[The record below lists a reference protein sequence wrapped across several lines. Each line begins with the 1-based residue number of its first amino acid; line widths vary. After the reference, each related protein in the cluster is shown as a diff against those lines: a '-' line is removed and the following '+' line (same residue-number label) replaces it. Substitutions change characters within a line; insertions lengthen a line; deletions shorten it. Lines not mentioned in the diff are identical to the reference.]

1 MRNKTL
7 SYSFSAPFFE
17 TSPISICLHFF
28 IRTTIK
34 TRKRGASCIYPDEH
48 RSAAAPSQAPASK
61 RTKRKKRKAV
71 PITRKDREGFAHFI
85 LQTVD
90 FSQHS
95 GEVSL
100 GVIRKELAAAGID
113 VKKNKARIKAGLG
126 KLVATNVLLKVPG
139 SYKLIAEAKL
149 PHPLVKKDKSPKKQG
164 ARGTKKQRRK
174 KPRRKQ
180 RLLWIRKRELEKL
193 SLLYPLCSGKHLSR
207 GSPKRHNSTDSFY
220 RKK

>member
-1 MRNKTL
+1 MNTDQ
-7 SYSFSAPFFE
+7 P
-17 TSPISICLHFF
+17 
-28 IRTTIK
+28 
-34 TRKRGASCIYPDEH
+34 
-48 RSAAAPSQAPASK
+48 AAPSQAPASE

-71 PITRKDREGFAHFI
+71 LISRKDREGFAHFI

-113 VKKNKARIKAGLG
+113 VKKNKARIKAGIR

-149 PHPLVKKDKSPKKQG
+149 PPQLVKKDNSPKKQG
-164 ARGTKKQRRK
+164 AEKIKRK
-174 KPRRKQ
+174 KKAAKKKAKKKAEALVDQ
-180 RLLWIRKRELEKL
+180 EEGTGETVASVSFMQWETSLE
-193 SLLYPLCSGKHLSR
+193 GKS
-207 GSPKRHNSTDSFY
+207 
-220 RKK
+220 